1 MVEWLG
7 NMAPPSSASIELQLQ
22 QTLPDVT
29 AVEPEQ
35 RVDVE
40 HICPHVFSQ
49 TQQLQVGAH
58 IRL

>member
-35 RVDVE
+35 RVDVG